1 MFSQEGAYNAWV
13 ASLLNDDGIQSEIVG
28 YIMLALNKRENYSFI
43 QGLFVEEKYRHRG
56 IAKRLVNE
64 AENYSRSIGC
74 IDIKAESR
82 PHLLRF
88 YNKLGFSTY
97 KGISETKYIIFKNLG
112 RDKEIRKDD
121 EWER

>member
-64 AENYSRSIGC
+64 AENYSRNIGC
-74 IDIKAESR
+74 RDIQAESMS
-82 PHLLRF
+82 HLLRF
-88 YNKLGFSTY
+88 YNKLGFSIY
-97 KGISETKYIIFKNLG
+97 KGISETKYIIFKNLE